1 MSSPTTRKLTSPR
14 QNLDRT
20 VVRVRTSHAISG
32 GAVSPVMIEFGGRA
46 VPIIAGPCSV
56 ENGPMLLE
64 VAHAVRAAGGSML
77 RGGAYK
83 PRTSPY
89 EFQGLGHEA
98 LELLAEARAATGLP
112 VVTEILDP
120 RDVELVAR
128 HADMFQIG
136 ARNMQNYALLAE
148 VGRAAKPVFLKR
160 GFSATIAELL
170 MAAEHV
176 MSRGNANVILCER
189 GIRTFETK
197 TRNTLDLSAVPV
209 LKAETHLPVVV
220 DPSHGG
226 GRADLVA
233 PLSFAAI
240 AAGADG
246 LMIEVHP
253 DPATALSDGQQSLP
267 ISAFMDLMIRLAPFA
282 AAAGRG
288 LSMPNTSDD
297 APDGDI
303 GQPIGGDGVIPYEVP
318 DALARIR
325 REIERVDRDI
335 IALVGDRVRLAREAG
350 HEKRRAGIPIIDPHQ
365 ESQVLSRGPGL
376 AQLAEL
382 PMSEL
387 RLLQQ
392 HLIAIA
398 RRAQAP
404 DLYPSEDEE

>member
-1 MSSPTTRKLTSPR
+1 
-14 QNLDRT
+14 
-20 VVRVRTSHAISG
+20 
-32 GAVSPVMIEFGGRA
+32 
-46 VPIIAGPCSV
+46 
-56 ENGPMLLE
+56 ML
-64 VAHAVRAAGGSML
+64 AA
-77 RGGAYK
+77 
-83 PRTSPY
+83 
-89 EFQGLGHEA
+89 
-98 LELLAEARAATGLP
+98 ARSASGLP
-112 VVTEILDP
+112 VVTEVLDP
-120 RDVELVAR
+120 RDVDVVAQ
-128 HADMFQIG
+128 HADMFQVG

-148 VGRAAKPVFLKR
+148 LGRAAKPVLLKR

-170 MAAEHV
+170 MAAEHI
-176 MSRGNANVILCER
+176 MAKGNANVVLCER

-209 LKAETHLPVVV
+209 LKAETHLPIIV

-233 PLSFAAI
+233 PLAFAAI

-267 ISAFMDLMIRLAPFA
+267 ISAFMELMIRLAPFA
-282 AAAGRG
+282 AAAGRD
-288 LSMPNTSDD
+288 LSMPFTAD
-297 APDGDI
+297 ASPDIEI
-303 GQPIGGDGVIPYEVP
+303 GLPAGSNGATPFAIPEQ
-318 DALARIR
+318 LARIR
-325 REIERVDRDI
+325 RDIERVDHDI
-335 IALVGDRVRLAREAG
+335 IALVGERVRLAREAG

-365 ESQVLSRGPGL
+365 EGEVLSRAPGL
-376 AQLAEL
+376 AQIANL

-404 DLYPSEDEE
+404 DLYPPPPEEET